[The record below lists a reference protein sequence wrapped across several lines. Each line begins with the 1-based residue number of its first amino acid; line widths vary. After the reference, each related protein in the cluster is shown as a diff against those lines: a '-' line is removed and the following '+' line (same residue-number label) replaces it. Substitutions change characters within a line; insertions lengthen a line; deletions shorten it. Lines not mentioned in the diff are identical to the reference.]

1 MIVADDKSTAQSP
14 THLLPP
20 WPRTRACMQTA
31 CHCGVP
37 RPGRVG
43 AGLGCGQHSWV
54 FLTCCAVG
62 WMPFSQ
68 SRARSLPRRP
78 LPRPRTAGG
87 PRPGP
92 GRRDGGCKFGT
103 AAGSRTAA
111 TKLAVLVAQRSPR
124 HCRTAEPQNRRIT
137 VLSPV
142 WGRAWQNSLQNSR
155 RGVWRT

>member
-1 MIVADDKSTAQSP
+1 MTNP
-14 THLLPP
+14 
-20 WPRTRACMQTA
+20 
-31 CHCGVP
+31 
-37 RPGRVG
+37 
-43 AGLGCGQHSWV
+43 QHSHQRIFCRHGYGQEPDANRLPLWGTPARTGRCRPRV
-54 FLTCCAVG
+54 RPALLGFPHVLCCG
-62 WMPFSQ
+62 Q

-142 WGRAWQNSLQNSR
+142 WGRAWQNSPQNSR